1 MLSRRELLGRFTKV
15 ASSTKEAQ
23 SFVPL
28 PPYNFNRSLFS
39 KFCLDCPKDC
49 VEACSE
55 VCKEGILKIFEGIP
69 YVDFTQEGC
78 LLCQE
83 CAKVCSYDVLELKEK
98 SNPNWNFKIEISA
111 DKCLAYHKTLC
122 NTCKDICIGVN
133 YRKDIIV
140 FAGLFYPEIT
150 ENCTNCGFCIS
161 VCPTYAIVLTPKKEE
176 INN

>member
-1 MLSRRELLGRFTKV
+1 MLSRRELFSRFTM
-15 ASSTKEAQ
+15 AGATKETQ

-39 KFCLDCPKDC
+39 KFCLECAKDC
-49 VEACSE
+49 VRACSE

-83 CAKVCSYDVLELKEK
+83 CAKVCSYDVLELREEERK
-98 SNPNWNFKIEISA
+98 NPNWNFKIEISA

-122 NTCKDICIGVN
+122 NSCKDICRGVN
-133 YRKDIIV
+133 DKKDIIH
-140 FAGLFYPEIT
+140 FTGLFYPEIT

-161 VCPTYAIVLTPKKEE
+161 VCPTYAIVLTPRKEA
-176 INN
+176 I